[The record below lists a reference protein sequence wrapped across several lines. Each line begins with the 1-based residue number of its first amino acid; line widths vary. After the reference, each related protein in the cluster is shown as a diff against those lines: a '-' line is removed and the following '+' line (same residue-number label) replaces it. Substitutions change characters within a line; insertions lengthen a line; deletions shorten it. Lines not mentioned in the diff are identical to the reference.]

1 MTERPYLVAATALQ
15 LAAAPDGTTAV
26 AVAQAAGIT
35 LSQARRVLRAL
46 ERAGHVSGTRSRPGK
61 PGTSPIVWRTVR

>member
-1 MTERPYLVAATALQ
+1 MTANPYLVAATALR
-15 LAAAPDGTTAV
+15 LAAAPEGTTAV

-46 ERAGHVSGTRSRPGK
+46 ERMGHVSGNRARPGK
-61 PGTSPIVWRTVR
+61 PGTSPIVWHTLR